1 MLAPGPHSTEAARAA
16 LPTLDSSDAASPPA
30 TDGPPADTGQRV
42 GRYRT
47 LRVLGQGGAGVVY
60 SAYDQLLDRIVAL
73 KTVRTDRSAPTDVG
87 RFIREAKA
95 LARLS
100 HPNVVPIH
108 DVSIAGGQVF
118 LAMELVRGRTLRRH
132 LAETAGLGHA
142 AVVALFVAAGQ
153 GLAAVHRAGLI
164 HRDFKPDNVMVG
176 EDGRVR
182 VLDFG
187 LVRDARG
194 EPTGEPEA
202 HATPAGDLTATGG
215 VLGTPAYMAPEQHR
229 GGEADAR
236 SDVFSFCASL
246 YEALYGERPFAA
258 DSYEGL
264 RAATLAGEVRPPA
277 HARVPAWLREVV
289 LRGLQAAPERRW
301 PAMEPLLAA
310 LAADPEA
317 RRRRLLRRLGLALT
331 IAAITLVATLLALQ
345 LRRAWRQQ
353 RGEALAAEHLA
364 GALSEAPERAD
375 AAFAAFVDDPA
386 HRGTRALAGAWLRRG
401 DRRRDAGQPDAALAD
416 YARAYVEAAAPDGAD
431 EALRRI
437 AAVQLGRWDSATLSQ
452 VVAALPA
459 ARDDR
464 DTADLRVEAALR
476 RRDLQAAVSLA
487 ADPASRFAGAR
498 PLLRRLTPARALG
511 LRAREAV
518 ALPAGGPWSAAV
530 VSDDRHELVLLD
542 PALRPGPRW
551 RADANVYLTP
561 GAAPWA
567 LTRRG
572 DDGLLI
578 DVTRPEP
585 ALAVFPAPIDAYP
598 YGVVDARGDGRP
610 ALYFGFQWPLRGF
623 HAVGPAGL
631 RGAHEATARARSD
644 LDALVAADLDA
655 DGVQEIVA
663 AFGPPRAFDLRV
675 FHADDD
681 GGLTL
686 IGRRQFGWIRALGAL
701 RRPDGTTALVALR
714 DSRGVNADVFPEPPH
729 HGAAPGVH
737 LLRWTGRELTS
748 LAHAPPPHD
757 LPLTVEDRSLIADL
771 DGDGRDE
778 LAVRVRAPDDGSRH
792 TLLVRQTA
800 DGALEPLVLGHCEP
814 LAAVRAADDDVP
826 ALLVLD
832 AETKELWALGRGDA
846 PMPPAAART
855 SPSPPPPPTDEP
867 LRQRWTRAEDL
878 AVAGMPASAAEV
890 LRDGAAMVA
899 DAELRR
905 RFRDRAAAL
914 FAAAGQPEAALALDV
929 GDPAPTPDALLR
941 RASLHTELGAHAEAA
956 AAARALLDHP
966 RRDDGQAQAAAAIL
980 GRVTPLLDARAGLD
994 LRFDAALAPA
1004 WHIERPAA
1012 LRLDPVAGALRI
1024 DALAGQ
1030 GRLASLPVRW
1040 DGGPLEIEVDLEV
1053 ERAEY
1058 NSALRFALVDAADE
1072 VLLGVDLRGGGDRT
1086 FHNHGVA
1093 CVPTNQ
1099 IGDFT
1104 REVPSAVT
1112 RHRVVMRATYFPDR
1126 GVIECA
1132 VDDDGRRTYK
1142 QLRPATRPGAG
1153 RHTLVIGG
1161 ADPHASHRVTA
1172 LLRGVRL
1179 RGARLDAAGDPP
1191 APGQAIARALVE
1203 GDAPPIRDPAALAD
1217 PRHALLALLVA
1228 DSPAR
1233 PVAPEVLA
1241 RALPGLGDADL
1252 LHLLRTRASLA
1263 PALRAAAGPRA
1274 LAVLAAVW
1282 LPLARHHADD
1292 PALQREL
1299 LAALGGLEALAL
1311 DDSNRRAIG
1320 TLLHVRAQMLAR
1332 LGRRA
1337 AARRDLEA
1345 ALVAFAATADPPG
1358 EPLRAIIHRTL
1369 AALLVDDDPAAAL
1382 AHTARAVACDEA
1394 PELAQDRLRREPRIL
1409 ARAAADPAWARVL
1422 AAPPEPATC
1431 SPPARETTDDVQP

>member
-1 MLAPGPHSTEAARAA
+1 MACRGRGSAYCAALLAPGPHSTEAARAA

-30 TDGPPADTGQRV
+30 TDGPPADTGLRV

-73 KTVRTDRSAPTDVG
+73 KTVRTDRSAPTAVG

-142 AVVALFVAAGQ
+142 AVVAL
-153 GLAAVHRAGLI
+153 
-164 HRDFKPDNVMVG
+164 
-176 EDGRVR
+176 
-182 VLDFG
+182 
-187 LVRDARG
+187 
-194 EPTGEPEA
+194 
-202 HATPAGDLTATGG
+202 
-215 VLGTPAYMAPEQHR
+215 
-229 GGEADAR
+229 
-236 SDVFSFCASL
+236 
-246 YEALYGERPFAA
+246 
-258 DSYEGL
+258 
-264 RAATLAGEVRPPA
+264 
-277 HARVPAWLREVV
+277 
-289 LRGLQAAPERRW
+289 
-301 PAMEPLLAA
+301 
-310 LAADPEA
+310 
-317 RRRRLLRRLGLALT
+317 
-331 IAAITLVATLLALQ
+331 
-345 LRRAWRQQ
+345 
-353 RGEALAAEHLA
+353 
-364 GALSEAPERAD
+364 
-375 AAFAAFVDDPA
+375 
-386 HRGTRALAGAWLRRG
+386 
-401 DRRRDAGQPDAALAD
+401 
-416 YARAYVEAAAPDGAD
+416 
-431 EALRRI
+431 
-437 AAVQLGRWDSATLSQ
+437 
-452 VVAALPA
+452 
-459 ARDDR
+459 
-464 DTADLRVEAALR
+464 
-476 RRDLQAAVSLA
+476 
-487 ADPASRFAGAR
+487 
-498 PLLRRLTPARALG
+498 
-511 LRAREAV
+511 
-518 ALPAGGPWSAAV
+518 
-530 VSDDRHELVLLD
+530 
-542 PALRPGPRW
+542 
-551 RADANVYLTP
+551 
-561 GAAPWA
+561 
-567 LTRRG
+567 
-572 DDGLLI
+572 
-578 DVTRPEP
+578 
-585 ALAVFPAPIDAYP
+585 
-598 YGVVDARGDGRP
+598 
-610 ALYFGFQWPLRGF
+610 
-623 HAVGPAGL
+623 
-631 RGAHEATARARSD
+631 
-644 LDALVAADLDA
+644 
-655 DGVQEIVA
+655 
-663 AFGPPRAFDLRV
+663 
-675 FHADDD
+675 
-681 GGLTL
+681 
-686 IGRRQFGWIRALGAL
+686 
-701 RRPDGTTALVALR
+701 
-714 DSRGVNADVFPEPPH
+714 
-729 HGAAPGVH
+729 
-737 LLRWTGRELTS
+737 
-748 LAHAPPPHD
+748 
-757 LPLTVEDRSLIADL
+757 
-771 DGDGRDE
+771 
-778 LAVRVRAPDDGSRH
+778 
-792 TLLVRQTA
+792 
-800 DGALEPLVLGHCEP
+800 
-814 LAAVRAADDDVP
+814 
-826 ALLVLD
+826 
-832 AETKELWALGRGDA
+832 
-846 PMPPAAART
+846 
-855 SPSPPPPPTDEP
+855 
-867 LRQRWTRAEDL
+867 
-878 AVAGMPASAAEV
+878 
-890 LRDGAAMVA
+890 
-899 DAELRR
+899 
-905 RFRDRAAAL
+905 
-914 FAAAGQPEAALALDV
+914 
-929 GDPAPTPDALLR
+929 
-941 RASLHTELGAHAEAA
+941 
-956 AAARALLDHP
+956 DHP

-980 GRVTPLLDARAGLD
+980 GRVTPLLDAGAGLD

-1024 DALAGQ
+1024 DALASQ

-1099 IGDFT
+1099 IGDFS

-1172 LLRGVRL
+1172 LLRGIRL

-1191 APGQAIARALVE
+1191 APAQAIARALVA
-1203 GDAPPIRDPAALAD
+1203 GDAPPIAEPAALAD

-1241 RALPGLGDADL
+1241 RALPDLNDADL

-1274 LAVLAAVW
+1274 LAVLAAAW

-1358 EPLRAIIHRTL
+1358 EPLRASIHRTL

-1394 PELAQDRLRREPRIL
+1394 PELAQDRLRREPRLL

-1422 AAPPEPATC
+1422 SAPPEPATC
-1431 SPPARETTDDVQP
+1431 SPPARETTADARP